1 MHIIEGLV
9 IYPGLIMGR
18 ARKREPISW
27 DLPSTHIAASSLT
40 TEIQSFEEAVSSLAQ
55 TIKLQLEEL
64 KDSEEEQAILHS
76 HLLIL
81 QDPELVSQVKDY
93 ISQNLVSAPFAI
105 QLVSI
110 PSRISSNTEDRI
122 KDRRT
127 NFKELIIQNNLGA
140 HINIYAYYQITQK
153 LP

>member
-18 ARKREPISW
+18 ARKLEPISW
-27 DLPSTHIAASSLT
+27 DFPSTHIAASSLT

-81 QDPELVSQVKDY
+81 QDPELVSQIKDY
-93 ISQNLVSAPFAI
+93 ISKNLVPAPFAI
-105 QLVSI
+105 QQVFSQVQNHISI
-110 PSRISSNTEDRI
+110 FLHPFFSEIRNAYKHGLI
-122 KDRRT
+122 RR
-127 NFKELIIQNNLGA
+127 K
-140 HINIYAYYQITQK
+140 QIADA
-153 LP
+153 